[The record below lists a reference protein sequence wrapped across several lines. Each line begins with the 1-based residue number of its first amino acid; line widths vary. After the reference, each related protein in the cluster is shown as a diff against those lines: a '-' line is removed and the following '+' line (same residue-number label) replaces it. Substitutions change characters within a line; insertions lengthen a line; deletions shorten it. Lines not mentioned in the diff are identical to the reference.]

1 MSKNIKFLGLLL
13 TLIIIFIILLK
24 GLNVSK
30 DYSNEKLKSKI
41 DFSLNAKK
49 LFSDEIIN
57 ISDLFDKN
65 STSVVNIWASWC
77 AHVEKSISF

>member
-1 MSKNIKFLGLLL
+1 M
-13 TLIIIFIILLK
+13 LK

-30 DYSNEKLKSKI
+30 DYSNENLKGKI

-57 ISDLFDKN
+57 ITDLFDKN
-65 STSVVNIWASWC
+65 SPSVVN
-77 AHVEKSISF
+77 HHL

>member
-57 ISDLFDKN
+57 ISDLFDKI
-65 STSVVNIWASWC
+65 VLLL
-77 AHVEKSISF
+77 

>member
-65 STSVVNIWASWC
+65 SPSVVNIWASWVC
-77 AHVEKSISF
+77 TM